1 MKLHYNLDGSIN
13 VIIKKDGEIIFDHQF
28 KNEKH
33 YEEFFKLFY
42 RK

>member
-13 VIIKKDGEIIFDHQF
+13 VVIKRNGEIIFEHQF

-33 YEEFFKLFY
+33 YRDFFELVSK
-42 RK
+42 R